1 MSFSIDDLG
10 GSFTA
15 LDDFTSMAEVFDL
28 VPLVWRGSS
37 QGLDPADLY
46 HGLSRSVKGSF
57 LLESGRAGRYSFVGV
72 EPEKVF
78 SYQEGHSLRGELESY
93 LNCLR
98 PKTEGL
104 PPFTGGVAGYFGYP
118 MAEVW
123 EPLFHGTD
131 RKLRDDGSPKAVMM
145 GFLTVIA
152 LDHRSGEVFVVEN
165 VRVPEGSD
173 RCDLKALYL
182 SASCKVASLVRQ
194 LREIVPAPLPE
205 GPCYVGPVTPE
216 MDREDF
222 LEMVKKG
229 REHVAAG
236 DVCQVVL
243 SQAFSAKTDLSSDE
257 IYRALREGNPSPY
270 LFRLELPHLELIG
283 SSPEV
288 HVKLEGGK
296 TLIRPLAGTR
306 KRGATEERDRELE
319 QELRSD
325 EKERAE
331 HVMLV
336 DLARNDLGRTCAFGS
351 VEVTEL
357 LGVERYSQVMH
368 LVSQVEGRIRDDR
381 TALDL
386 LETSFPAGTVSGA
399 PKIRAMEI
407 IEDLEPTPRGPYA
420 GAVGYLGFDGNMD
433 TCIAIRTMVRRGA
446 KVTVQAGAGIV
457 YDSLPEMEY
466 LETENKA
473 RALFRALERAGEKR
487 SSR

>member
-57 LLESGRAGRYSFVGV
+57 LLESGGAGRYSFVGV

-78 SYQEGHSLRGELESY
+78 SSDGHSLRGELESY

-165 VRVPEGSD
+165 VRIPEGSD
-173 RCDLKALYL
+173 RGDLEALYL
-182 SASCKVASLVRQ
+182 SASSKVASLVRQ

-205 GPCYVGPVTPE
+205 GPCHVGPVTPE

-243 SQAFSAKTDLSSDE
+243 SQAFSAETDLSSDE

-270 LFRLELPHLELIG
+270 LFRLELPHMELIG

>member
-1 MSFSIDDLG
+1 M
-10 GSFTA
+10 
-15 LDDFTSMAEVFDL
+15 
-28 VPLVWRGSS
+28 
-37 QGLDPADLY
+37 
-46 HGLSRSVKGSF
+46 
-57 LLESGRAGRYSFVGV
+57 
-72 EPEKVF
+72 
-78 SYQEGHSLRGELESY
+78 
-93 LNCLR
+93 
-98 PKTEGL
+98 
-104 PPFTGGVAGYFGYP
+104 
-118 MAEVW
+118 
-123 EPLFHGTD
+123 
-131 RKLRDDGSPKAVMM
+131 
-145 GFLTVIA
+145 
-152 LDHRSGEVFVVEN
+152 
-165 VRVPEGSD
+165 
-173 RCDLKALYL
+173 
-182 SASCKVASLVRQ
+182 
-194 LREIVPAPLPE
+194 
-205 GPCYVGPVTPE
+205 
-216 MDREDF
+216 
-222 LEMVKKG
+222 EMVKKG

-243 SQAFSAKTDLSSDE
+243 SQAFSAETDLSSDE

-331 HVMLV
+331 HIMLV

-368 LVSQVEGRIRDDR
+368 LVSQVEGRIREDR